1 MHPMPH
7 GNSKCHAPSSLTNAA
22 SARLPANLSAKAPA
36 ASPRP
41 PLAAS
46 AARATR
52 ERPSVALVIPCD
64 TLAGRMSYIM
74 PGSSDDDEV

>member
-1 MHPMPH
+1 MHPIPH

-41 PLAAS
+41 PLAA
-46 AARATR
+46 R
-52 ERPSVALVIPCD
+52 ERHSVAIGIPCD

-74 PGSSDDDEV
+74 PGSLDDDEV